1 MMILLLSQ
9 SYICNKPNSTGGAG
23 AVAIPPEHV
32 AHMFCPCLY
41 FSCCSLPDCAHTLQ
55 QKCLESAISVK
66 RGGCHQVDVLRN
78 VPIIP

>member
-32 AHMFCPCLY
+32 AHVL
-41 FSCCSLPDCAHTLQ
+41 SLPLFQ
-55 QKCLESAISVK
+55 L
-66 RGGCHQVDVLRN
+66 L
-78 VPIIP
+78 